1 MGCFL
6 AVVTLRFLLCKA
18 ALQWVPPLPDFCKSV
33 QQWRDY
39 PAGRE
44 GKTPPIFV
52 KRMRSSN

>member
-18 ALQWVPPLPDFCKSV
+18 ALQWTSPLPDFCKSV
-33 QQWRDY
+33 RQWRDY

-52 KRMRSSN
+52 KRM